1 MCSVGRNID
10 SIPNSVCFLF
20 RIFLVW
26 KCNDELPL
34 QDEMG
39 RRVGVGM
46 RGVMSITVANGSA
59 L

>member
-10 SIPNSVCFLF
+10 SVPNSVCFLF
-20 RIFLVW
+20 CIFLFW
-26 KCNDELPL
+26 KCNDEFPP

-39 RRVGVGM
+39 RRFGVGM
-46 RGVMSITVANGSA
+46 RGIMSITVAKGSA